1 MIKDSLI
8 VVLTFILYIHLTS
21 TINTHLSTALVSG
34 FREGRW
40 YVIEDEERKSLEV
53 KINGYLE
60 RDNLYVSKSVVFVRE
75 KPDQRR

>member
-1 MIKDSLI
+1 MIKDSSLI
-8 VVLTFILYIHLTS
+8 VVLTFILYIS

-53 KINGYLE
+53 KINGYL
-60 RDNLYVSKSVVFVRE
+60 DT
-75 KPDQRR
+75 

>member
-8 VVLTFILYIHLTS
+8 VVLTFILYIS

-53 KINGYLE
+53 KINGYL
-60 RDNLYVSKSVVFVRE
+60 DT
-75 KPDQRR
+75 